1 MKAKD
6 IKKLNWVPVTD
17 WKDLTQT
24 YINLY
29 NGKYVRKE
37 DIECF
42 IENICRDIARK
53 LNISYIDIFPIL
65 KEENSAF
72 YGTMKRLFIHNSFYS
87 IADNSL
93 MELEQLLRVPD
104 VESIKDNSVEK
115 ILNDF
120 SLLKDTEKLEVL
132 KRLKLV
138 SVKVEFNN

>member
-1 MKAKD
+1 MEAKD
-6 IKKLNWVPVTD
+6 IRKLNWVPVTD
-17 WKDLTQT
+17 WKELTQT
-24 YINLY
+24 YFNFR
-29 NGKYVRKE
+29 NGKYVQKG
-37 DIECF
+37 DIESF

-53 LNISYIDIFPIL
+53 LNISYTDIFPIL

-72 YGTMKRLFIHNSFYS
+72 YGTMKRIFDENIYYG

-93 MELEQLLRVPD
+93 TELKQLLRVPD

-115 ILNDF
+115 VLNDF
-120 SLLKDTEKLEVL
+120 SLLKDTEKIEVL